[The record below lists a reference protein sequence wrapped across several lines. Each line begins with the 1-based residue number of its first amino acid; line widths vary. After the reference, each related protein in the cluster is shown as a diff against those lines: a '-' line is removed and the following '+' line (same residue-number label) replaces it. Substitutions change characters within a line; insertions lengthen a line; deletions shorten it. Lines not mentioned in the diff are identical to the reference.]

1 MHIYNIM
8 VNTNKKSNKIP
19 HNGGGGAMSS
29 ISEAYSD
36 YVEGS
41 SKPADSSKPAVLY
54 ITTHGGYDDELANEE
69 YDGGMNI
76 RKINAVTVGVCNY
89 LWPETASEIANLII
103 DDINNGKIT
112 DLEKGSEIVK
122 DCALSADF
130 EKSGWGDT
138 YRKGISGMV
147 EYDRQ
152 SDRLYQIKTITDGVE
167 YMNKNYQVKPE
178 ERRSNVPYNNT
189 ITLLS
194 DKEPHIDLFKEM
206 HGESYVEGPQE
217 VTLYRVLTY
226 LKEKK
231 GITNLIILDLTCSR
245 TEKTSRED
253 RYTNRLGTA
262 YGGYKKNTKKRKTKK
277 RKNTKRKTKKRRKY
291 KTKNKKR

>member
-1 MHIYNIM
+1 M
-8 VNTNKKSNKIP
+8 VNTNKKSKKIP

-41 SKPADSSKPAVLY
+41 SKPAVLY
-54 ITTHGGYDDELANEE
+54 ITTHGGYDDEFANEE

-89 LWPETASEIANLII
+89 LWPETAAEIANLII
-103 DDINNGKIT
+103 EDINNGIIT
-112 DLEKGSEIVK
+112 DLEQGSEIVK
-122 DCALSADF
+122 ENALTADF

-152 SDRLYQIKTITDGVE
+152 SDRLYKIKTITDGVE

-178 ERRSNVPYNNT
+178 ERRSNEPYNNT

-245 TEKTSRED
+245 TEKTPRGN
-253 RYTNRLGTA
+253 RYINRTGTA

-277 RKNTKRKTKKRRKY
+277 RKNTKRKIKKRRKY
-291 KTKNKKR
+291 KTKNKKTKKIQNEK